1 MAIMKFNGIGISAMA
16 GAVPSHVIE
25 NLKYTEFFPQDQVNE
40 VVEKV
45 GVYERRFADSQTC
58 SSDLCFAAAQK
69 LILDNDIDRSEID
82 LLVFISQTQ
91 DYRMPATS
99 ITLQHR
105 LGLPSSC
112 IAFDINLG
120 CSAFIY
126 GMSVV
131 YGMMQNKGIRKALI
145 LDGETRS
152 KVYGP
157 RDRRSAFIFG
167 DGGVA
172 ALVERDE
179 KFGETTLSLNSDGS
193 RADLIMIKAG
203 GYRHPSTPETLE
215 ERVVDE
221 YGNMRSQEQGYMKGG
236 DVFNFVIREIPR
248 DLKRTLAESGKTTDE
263 LDYIVFHQ
271 ANNFI
276 NSYIAKK
283 MKLDVDKIP
292 HTIEKFGNTSSV
304 SVPLTIVSE
313 LKGKLNGSKTLMLS
327 AFGVGMTW
335 ASAIASFVDT
345 KISDIVE
352 VAEGQPVDESLRREY
367 SPIERDSE
375 ESETKPQKDE

>member
-1 MAIMKFNGIGISAMA
+1 MKFQGIGISTMA
-16 GAVPSHVIE
+16 GAVPSRIIE

-45 GVYERRFADSQTC
+45 GVYERRFADAQTC

-69 LILDNDIDRSEID
+69 LFADNDIDRSEID

-91 DYRMPATS
+91 DYRMPATAC
-99 ITLQHR
+99 TLQHR
-105 LGLPSSC
+105 LGLSNSC
-112 IAFDINLG
+112 VAFDINLG

-131 YGMMQNKGIRKALI
+131 YSMMQSSGLRKALI

-248 DLKRTLAESGKTTDE
+248 DLKRALAESGKTTDE

-367 SPIERDSE
+367 TPIERDSE

>member
-1 MAIMKFNGIGISAMA
+1 MAFLKFNGIGITAMA
-16 GAVPSHVIE
+16 GAVPKKIIK
-25 NLKYTEFFPQDQVNE
+25 NLEYTEFFPEEQVKE

-45 GVYERRFADSQTC
+45 GIYERRFADEQTC

-69 LILDNDIDRSEID
+69 LIIDNNIDRDEID
-82 LLVFISQTQ
+82 LLVFVSQTQ

-105 LGLPSSC
+105 LGLKQGC
-112 IAFDINLG
+112 IAFDVNLG

-131 YGMMQNKGIRKALI
+131 FSMMQTGNIRKALI

-172 ALVERDE
+172 ALVECND

-203 GYRHPSTPETLE
+203 GYRHMSTPETLK

-221 YGNMRSQEQGYMKGG
+221 FGNIRSDEQGYMKGG

-248 DLKRTLAESGKTTDE
+248 DIKNTIAESGKTIEDI
-263 LDYIVFHQ
+263 DYFCFHQ

-283 MKLDVDKIP
+283 MKLDLEKIP
-292 HTIEKFGNTSSV
+292 HTIEKYGNTSSV
-304 SVPLTIVSE
+304 SVPLTIISE
-313 LKGKLNGSKTLMLS
+313 LKDKMMGNKMLMMS

-335 ASAIASFVDT
+335 ATGIVPFVDT
-345 KISDIVE
+345 KLSDIVE
-352 VAEGQPVDESLRREY
+352 VENGQPCDEYLRREY
-367 SPIERDSE
+367 TPIEREDSDFY
-375 ESETKPQKDE
+375 TNNAK